1 MYDQVKYW
9 ASQLLQLWSYR
20 QKNTIGHQEEGH
32 CANTMSGLQV
42 ERANISMG
50 VSIATSVL
58 RLQGDLLIKIRS
70 VDKQKQRQLTWEL
83 LEI

>member
-1 MYDQVKYW
+1 
-9 ASQLLQLWSYR
+9 
-20 QKNTIGHQEEGH
+20 
-32 CANTMSGLQV
+32 MSGLQV